1 VFLSR
6 VERAFSCG
14 LAGKGDANPLSA
26 SGVSNLAAGPRQP
39 YIGGQAV
46 IEGVMMR
53 SPKSFVVAVRR
64 YDGRIAIREQ
74 AWHVLWPKLTFL
86 RWPIFRGAVVLAES
100 LHNGFSALKFSS
112 EHGLP
117 PDQQGQSGPPVAAF
131 LATLYGALVGA
142 GDGPPS
148 GQEPK
153 ATAANGTRSDAM
165 LVLATLLMVVFFI
178 GLPHAL
184 TWLVGLSLGDGFD
197 TQSFAFHFIDGVFRV
212 LILVGYVWVLSKTK
226 DAARLFEYHG
236 AEHKAIWAYES
247 FKPLVVAEAKPFT
260 TRHPRCGT
268 SFLFIVVGVAV
279 LLHVALLP
287 LVPKLHDN
295 AVINQLLMVLIKVP
309 MAFPIAGLA
318 YELQR
323 LSAKDRCPAFI
334 KGLTRPGIWL
344 QSITTKEPTDAQLE
358 IALLSLDRALAR
370 EEGRP
375 RAPEGVTLYE
385 TFEKALP

>member
-1 VFLSR
+1 MS
-6 VERAFSCG
+6 S
-14 LAGKGDANPLSA
+14 P
-26 SGVSNLAAGPRQP
+26 AAGPRQP

-64 YDGRIAIREQ
+64 YDGGIAIREQ
-74 AWHVLWPKLTFL
+74 AWHVLWPKLKFL

-100 LHNGFSALKFSS
+100 LHNGFSALKFSG

-117 PDQQGQSGPPVAAF
+117 PEEQGKGKKPGVSTSAF
-131 LATLYGALVGA
+131 LATLFAGLVAGADA
-142 GDGPPS
+142 EPSSPPPP
-148 GQEPK
+148 GQKPDAPTTGNDLMLAI
-153 ATAANGTRSDAM
+153 AT
-165 LVLATLLMVVFFI
+165 VVMVAFFI

-184 TWLVGLSLGDGFD
+184 TWLVGQLVPGGLD
-197 TQSFAFHFIDGVFRV
+197 TQSFSFHLVDGVFRV
-212 LILVGYVWVLSKTK
+212 VILVGYVWVLSKTK

-236 AEHKAIWAYES
+236 AEHKAIWTYEAY
-247 FKPLVVAEAKPFT
+247 KPLVVAEAKPFT
-260 TRHPRCGT
+260 TKHPRCGT

-287 LVPKLHDN
+287 FVPKLHEN
-295 AVINQLLMVLIKVP
+295 ALINQLLMVLIKVP

-323 LSAKDRCPAFI
+323 WSAKDSCPAFI

-344 QSITTKEPTDAQLE
+344 QNITTKEPADGQQE

-375 RAPEGVTLYE
+375 KSADGVTLYE
-385 TFEKALP
+385 TFEKAAA

>member
-1 VFLSR
+1 
-6 VERAFSCG
+6 
-14 LAGKGDANPLSA
+14 
-26 SGVSNLAAGPRQP
+26 VSSPAAGPRQP

-64 YDGRIAIREQ
+64 YDGGIAIREQ
-74 AWHVLWPKLTFL
+74 AWHVLWPRLTFL
-86 RWPIFRGAVVLAES
+86 RWPLCRGAVVLAES
-100 LHNGFSALKFSS
+100 LHNGFSALRFSS

-117 PDQQGQSGPPVAAF
+117 PEEQRKGKSGVSASAF
-131 LATLYGALVGA
+131 LATLFAALVAGA
-142 GDGPPS
+142 DGEPSSPPPS
-148 GQEPK
+148 GRQPGAP
-153 ATAANGTRSDAM
+153 ATGSDLM
-165 LVLATLLMVVFFI
+165 LALATVVMVAFFI

-184 TWLVGLSLGDGFD
+184 TWLVGRLVSGGLD
-197 TQSFAFHFIDGVFRV
+197 TQSFLFHLVDGVFRV
-212 LILVGYVWVLSKTK
+212 VILVGYVWVLSKTK

-247 FKPLVVAEAKPFT
+247 YRPLVVAEAKPFT
-260 TRHPRCGT
+260 TKHPRCGT

-279 LLHVALLP
+279 FLHVVLLP
-287 LVPKLHDN
+287 FVPKLHEN
-295 AVINQLLMVLIKVP
+295 AVVNQLLMVLIKVP
-309 MAFPIAGLA
+309 MAFPIAGIA

-323 LSAKDRCPAFI
+323 WSAKDSCPALI

-344 QSITTKEPTDAQLE
+344 QNITTKEPTDAQQE

-375 RAPEGVTLYE
+375 KAADGVTLYE
-385 TFEKALP
+385 TFEQAAA